1 MSIKQAVIKLIE
13 KRGKIN
19 DLFKVSKSFKVA
31 LFSLISSN
39 QTAYLNNRFIS
50 EGGRLI
56 SDILEAN
63 NFLKLKGL
71 LLTIDIEK
79 ALDSI
84 NDNFLLKV
92 LEKLW
97 LLSKSILLQH
107 QESCVIN
114 GGKTM
119 RYLPF
124 KRGTQQ
130 GDPILSY
137 LFILVLEIAFIF
149 VKVSESVQGLSIFNN
164 QFLYTTYTDDTSSFL
179 SNKNSVT

>member
-31 LFSLISSN
+31 FFSLISSN

-56 SDILEAN
+56 SDILEVN

-79 ALDSI
+79 ALDFI

>member
-39 QTAYLNNRFIS
+39 QTAYLNNSFIS

-56 SDILEAN
+56 SDILEVN

-97 LLSKSILLQH
+97 LLSKRILLQH
-107 QESCVIN
+107 
-114 GGKTM
+114 
-119 RYLPF
+119 RAL
-124 KRGTQQ
+124 
-130 GDPILSY
+130 
-137 LFILVLEIAFIF
+137 
-149 VKVSESVQGLSIFNN
+149 
-164 QFLYTTYTDDTSSFL
+164 
-179 SNKNSVT
+179 

>member
-1 MSIKQAVIKLIE
+1 M
-13 KRGKIN
+13 
-19 DLFKVSKSFKVA
+19 
-31 LFSLISSN
+31 
-39 QTAYLNNRFIS
+39 
-50 EGGRLI
+50 
-56 SDILEAN
+56 
-63 NFLKLKGL
+63 KGL

>member
-31 LFSLISSN
+31 IFSLFSL
-39 QTAYLNNRFIS
+39 S

-56 SDILEAN
+56 SDILEVN

-84 NDNFLLKV
+84 NDNFRLKV

-97 LLSKSILLQH
+97 L
-107 QESCVIN
+107 
-114 GGKTM
+114 
-119 RYLPF
+119 
-124 KRGTQQ
+124 
-130 GDPILSY
+130 
-137 LFILVLEIAFIF
+137 
-149 VKVSESVQGLSIFNN
+149 
-164 QFLYTTYTDDTSSFL
+164 
-179 SNKNSVT
+179 